1 MKKNSVLLFFV
12 FVISILLATYTYAK
26 DVQVERSYL
35 KLGYTA
41 IDSALKESKKHFKKD
56 IALPSVVPISFNQS
70 FGRVVNQLG
79 FANDYFEVVYLDSK
93 NGNNHYKIEVRP
105 LKYKLPIEM
114 EKVDEVVILNN
125 GTKALYGTNTMQGF
139 HCLIFE
145 VNDWQYMLALDND
158 ASDQNLQTLLDV
170 ANSIESK

>member
-79 FANDYFEVVYLDSK
+79 FANDYFEVVYLD
-93 NGNNHYKIEVRP
+93 
-105 LKYKLPIEM
+105 
-114 EKVDEVVILNN
+114 
-125 GTKALYGTNTMQGF
+125 
-139 HCLIFE
+139 
-145 VNDWQYMLALDND
+145 
-158 ASDQNLQTLLDV
+158 
-170 ANSIESK
+170 